1 MFMFRRGDHFDC
13 LDRFHEIR
21 AYPLP
26 LRSTRLSQFC
36 LLQNNEPQCI
46 NTAAHNF
53 CGDLLLLFLLSGL
66 RVALLLATLSW
77 TWVLLTSLLVLLVA
91 LVLLAALVW
100 IAHLIVSIHSSSTP
114 VGNALGR

>member
-1 MFMFRRGDHFDC
+1 
-13 LDRFHEIR
+13 LPQSFHEIR

-26 LRSTRLSQFC
+26 LRSTRLSAFC
-36 LLQNNEPQCI
+36 LLQNNEPQCT

-66 RVALLLATLSW
+66 RVALLLATLSG
-77 TWVLLTSLLVLLVA
+77 TLLLLTSLLVLLVA

-100 IAHLIVSIHSSSTP
+100 IAHVISFGQSSTP
-114 VGNALGR
+114 LGNALAR

>member
-1 MFMFRRGDHFDC
+1 
-13 LDRFHEIR
+13 LPQSFHEIR

-26 LRSTRLSQFC
+26 LRSTRLSAFC

-46 NTAAHNF
+46 
-53 CGDLLLLFLLSGL
+53 

-77 TWVLLTSLLVLLVA
+77 TLLLLTSLLVLLVA

-100 IAHLIVSIHSSSTP
+100 IAHVISFGQSSTP
-114 VGNALGR
+114 LGNDLAR